1 MLNAYVILSVL
12 FIFTKQKISIANFW
26 VDFLVHKM
34 HAELLGFYAVM
45 HGSVTAQAQLRHRL
59 R

>member
-12 FIFTKQKISIANFW
+12 FIFTKPKISIANF
-26 VDFLVHKM
+26 LVRKM
-34 HAELLGFYAVM
+34 HDSSEFYAVINARAA
-45 HGSVTAQAQLRHRL
+45 HAQLRHRL

>member
-12 FIFTKQKISIANFW
+12 FIFTKPKISIANF
-26 VDFLVHKM
+26 LVRKM
-34 HAELLGFYAVM
+34 HAELLGILRGNARAHSNARAHV
-45 HGSVTAQAQLRHRL
+45 RHRL

>member
-12 FIFTKQKISIANFW
+12 FIFYTKPKISIANFW
-26 VDFLVHKM
+26 VRKM
-34 HAELLGFYAVM
+34 HAELLGILRSNAR
-45 HGSVTAQAQLRHRL
+45 AQFARTQLRHRL

>member
-12 FIFTKQKISIANFW
+12 FIFTKPKISIANFW
-26 VDFLVHKM
+26 VRKM
-34 HAELLGFYAVM
+34 HAELLGICSNAR
-45 HGSVTAQAQLRHRL
+45 AQFAGAQLRHRL

>member
-12 FIFTKQKISIANFW
+12 FIFTKPKISMVRKI
-26 VDFLVHKM
+26 
-34 HAELLGFYAVM
+34 HAELLGILRSNAR
-45 HGSVTAQAQLRHRL
+45 AQLRHRL

>member
-12 FIFTKQKISIANFW
+12 FIFTNFKPKISIANFW
-26 VDFLVHKM
+26 VRKM
-34 HAELLGFYAVM
+34 HAELLGILRSNAR
-45 HGSVTAQAQLRHRL
+45 AQFARAQLRYRL